1 MSQDKVLHGED
12 SIRLLEYQR
21 KLSRASSSGSSFD
34 KLPPA
39 RYRGDS
45 TSSTDLKKLHDEEVT
60 ALTKQLSTAED
71 EVQKLKKEN
80 EKLERKLKEAEEVA
94 HQAGAAAT
102 EVSRLEAE
110 LEKEKDANT
119 KMLRART
126 TSPDP
131 AGDDACISLMLS
143 QELESVKTQLAVEVQ
158 EKNSLE
164 QQMTNLK
171 QSLVV
176 SGKGDI
182 VKRNEVIS
190 DLQAKVR
197 ELEKRVEEKDSDIK
211 RQYHVHTRTVSDL
224 QAKLSKERQQREE
237 LLQSARNGARP
248 ASSEATTTSRDT
260 AAVTAALQEKDRT
273 IQQLSQQLQTL
284 DKTASTSR
292 DTAAMTAALQEKDRT
307 IQQLSQQ
314 LTSRDTAAMTA
325 ALQEKDRTIQQLSQQ
340 LQTLDKTASTSRD
353 TAAMTAALQEKDR
366 TIQQL
371 SQQLQTL
378 DKTARNVTKITEHSK
393 QQSGTIVALKE
404 ELQQTQELVAEKE
417 AALKISHDEMNKT
430 RMYYDNILRKKD
442 ADLAQHTHQVEQ
454 LHCEVADLQQQVR
467 QHSAE
472 GNAGRKEAER
482 LLERSEK
489 ERNYWQQKSVQ
500 QDMVL
505 QTTRQDVDRLHREV
519 NGLNSTVAAQGKEV
533 ERLQRENQTIK
544 GEIETHKITA
554 VTYKEDFESERKDRE
569 AVHTRIAD
577 METRYRHQL
586 EAMGEQLHVKTD
598 EAQRHKEALGSTQ
611 ELLQR
616 QQQQMTAQLQQ
627 KEDELHTVYAQKQQ
641 LQEDVMSK
649 TQQVKQYKKQ
659 IDQLSSET
667 ATYKQQM
674 DFLAHKTEELGR
686 QRTMKEL
693 QERKLVQLELQCDQ
707 LRAENN
713 ELRMK
718 MDHLMRQIPSTDAS
732 RTQPPVLKSQTLGG
746 LPKRQHERALP
757 TPYML
762 GRGRSFDEEHRAIG
776 SNVNYQPSHSN
787 HGSGSTPNPQHQR
800 MAQHPFQQEGR
811 APAAAG
817 GGGGYNIP
825 PENLSTGAHRAGGM
839 GGQHPNY
846 HSQFQKQ
853 DTPYS
858 SLPSSGLGVV
868 GPQHQQRP
876 AYAQDGMYSPA
887 DMVDKDSPPSST
899 IGQGQQPPQSQ
910 AGQQRR
916 AHSQMLSMATS
927 TGSGQRYLPAPD
939 RPPMQDQPQ
948 LYHNLPLSP
957 GRAPNTVPP
966 NSSGGGRQL
975 QRFGGSERRV
985 GGQPNPQPGA
995 RRLPHTQDVVSSM
1008 GSKQY
1013 STSIEESRRHPTH
1026 KPHNPPLEGYVK
1038 PQQASP
1044 HPRSGHFLAVDPLAG
1059 RPENR
1064 STHTGNSAGRPKQG
1078 SVSPSQSSGDISK
1091 DIDTVIEQTAS
1102 KMRADELVSEGEGEG
1117 IPYDPNLVCP
1127 KCRMRFRE
1135 GEIQKFRRHV
1145 SSAHK

>member
-1 MSQDKVLHGED
+1 MYTRIHVFTYMYLCPHASEIHVHVE
-12 SIRLLEYQR
+12 LLLLVIY
-21 KLSRASSSGSSFD
+21 
-34 KLPPA
+34 
-39 RYRGDS
+39 
-45 TSSTDLKKLHDEEVT
+45 SSTQGTIPQCEQPMRQACPMQLMARLHYGTCASTRCALPTEPLRWLCWLSSYPWRYIHICAKKSM
-60 ALTKQLSTAED
+60 K
-71 EVQKLKKEN
+71 
-80 EKLERKLKEAEEVA
+80 
-94 HQAGAAAT
+94 
-102 EVSRLEAE
+102 
-110 LEKEKDANT
+110 
-119 KMLRART
+119 
-126 TSPDP
+126 
-131 AGDDACISLMLS
+131 IY
-143 QELESVKTQLAVEVQ
+143 KTYV
-158 EKNSLE
+158 
-164 QQMTNLK
+164 
-171 QSLVV
+171 
-176 SGKGDI
+176 
-182 VKRNEVIS
+182 
-190 DLQAKVR
+190 
-197 ELEKRVEEKDSDIK
+197 
-211 RQYHVHTRTVSDL
+211 HVGCCVFCVPVG
-224 QAKLSKERQQREE
+224 QCPV
-237 LLQSARNGARP
+237 LLQM
-248 ASSEATTTSRDT
+248 
-260 AAVTAALQEKDRT
+260 Q
-273 IQQLSQQLQTL
+273 
-284 DKTASTSR
+284 
-292 DTAAMTAALQEKDRT
+292 
-307 IQQLSQQ
+307 
-314 LTSRDTAAMTA
+314 
-325 ALQEKDRTIQQLSQQ
+325 
-340 LQTLDKTASTSRD
+340 
-353 TAAMTAALQEKDR
+353 
-366 TIQQL
+366 
-371 SQQLQTL
+371 
-378 DKTARNVTKITEHSK
+378 
-393 QQSGTIVALKE
+393 
-404 ELQQTQELVAEKE
+404 
-417 AALKISHDEMNKT
+417 
-430 RMYYDNILRKKD
+430 
-442 ADLAQHTHQVEQ
+442 
-454 LHCEVADLQQQVR
+454 
-467 QHSAE
+467 
-472 GNAGRKEAER
+472 
-482 LLERSEK
+482 
-489 ERNYWQQKSVQ
+489 
-500 QDMVL
+500 
-505 QTTRQDVDRLHREV
+505 
-519 NGLNSTVAAQGKEV
+519 
-533 ERLQRENQTIK
+533 
-544 GEIETHKITA
+544 
-554 VTYKEDFESERKDRE
+554 
-569 AVHTRIAD
+569 
-577 METRYRHQL
+577 
-586 EAMGEQLHVKTD
+586 
-598 EAQRHKEALGSTQ
+598 
-611 ELLQR
+611 
-616 QQQQMTAQLQQ
+616 
-627 KEDELHTVYAQKQQ
+627 
-641 LQEDVMSK
+641 
-649 TQQVKQYKKQ
+649 
-659 IDQLSSET
+659 
-667 ATYKQQM
+667 
-674 DFLAHKTEELGR
+674 
-686 QRTMKEL
+686 
-693 QERKLVQLELQCDQ
+693 
-707 LRAENN
+707 
-713 ELRMK
+713 
-718 MDHLMRQIPSTDAS
+718 
-732 RTQPPVLKSQTLGG
+732 
-746 LPKRQHERALP
+746 ALP

-817 GGGGYNIP
+817 GGGVGGGGGGYNIP
-825 PENLSTGAHRAGGM
+825 PENLSSGAHRAGGM

-846 HSQFQKQ
+846 HSQFQ

-985 GGQPNPQPGA
+985 GGHPNPQPGA
-995 RRLPHTQDVVSSM
+995 RRLPHTQDVISSM